1 MTTQTRTKH
10 SAATQ
15 EVASSAERSTLAG
28 KRGVT
33 LVVASQATSA
43 SEVIDTTPAI
53 TQTLPSVVA
62 SQTVAPNSVVTSV
75 PSLAGSQAVS
85 AVAAP
90 SRTQPTQIEA
100 TVPTSA
106 AVQPIQRGQTVPV
119 ASQAQAATVVDQ
131 AADRVTTRQ
140 PTQATTHTRAVSQP
154 ATAAKTWSTL
164 DTVASV
170 IGGLAGLGIA
180 WGSLVWF
187 KIL

>member
-15 EVASSAERSTLAG
+15 EVASSAERATLAG

-33 LVVASQATSA
+33 LVAASQATSA
-43 SEVIDTTPAI
+43 SGVIDTTPAI

-62 SQTVAPNSVVTSV
+62 SQTVAPNSVTTSV
-75 PSLAGSQAVS
+75 PSLVGSQAVS

-119 ASQAQAATVVDQ
+119 ASQAQ

-180 WGSLVWF
+180 WGFLVWF